1 VTHIGITSKY
11 PYSGLGPLRIAE
23 AAIRIGD
30 AMYRCPHCGDLSIS
44 GASQFS
50 PPFNGRVK
58 CPTCGTELKV
68 KWKASNF
75 ILPIYFIGRSALSF
89 LFGVRFDA
97 GLFWEVAIVV
107 TLAFLQIRLSS
118 YEEVSKPS

>member
-1 VTHIGITSKY
+1 
-11 PYSGLGPLRIAE
+11 
-23 AAIRIGD
+23 
-30 AMYRCPHCGDLSIS
+30 MYRCPHCGDLSIS

-68 KWKASNF
+68 KQKTSNF
-75 ILPIYFIGRSALSF
+75 ILPIYLIGRSALSF
-89 LFGVRFDA
+89 LFDVRFDA

-118 YEEVSKPS
+118 YVEVSKPS